1 MYDSYFQLYL
11 LRSSRG
17 YRSWLG
23 YCDVPASM
31 RMKSFLLLFLL
42 LAPFTGSF
50 AGDIG
55 NDIAAAI
62 RIGDARKLSTWFNNN
77 VDLTVLGKEEL
88 YSKAQAEQIL
98 RDFFQKHPPK
108 SFILKHHSS
117 NPATT
122 QYGIGTFISRT
133 NERFRIHFLIKKI
146 GNQTFIQQF
155 SIETEI

>member
-1 MYDSYFQLYL
+1 MF
-11 LRSSRG
+11 
-17 YRSWLG
+17 
-23 YCDVPASM
+23 
-31 RMKSFLLLFLL
+31 FLFLL
-42 LAPFTGSF
+42 VPVTNLS

-62 RIGDARKLSTWFNNN
+62 RAGDARQLSAWFNNHI
-77 VDLTVLGKEEL
+77 DLTVLGKEEL

-98 RDFFQKHPPK
+98 RDFFKKHPPK

-122 QYGIGTFISRT
+122 QYGIGSYLSR
-133 NERFRIHFLIKKI
+133 NGEKYRIHFLIKKI